1 MFIVCICQCE
11 STGDNKAN
19 PSKKQLEE
27 IEELNE
33 DQREKELI
41 KVKSRFSML
50 FFLYSLFIVK
60 SECIS
65 KL

>member
-1 MFIVCICQCE
+1 MTERCLVLCVMFIVCICQCE

-33 DQREKELI
+33 DQREKELA
-41 KVKSRFSML
+41 KSNL
-50 FFLYSLFIVK
+50 
-60 SECIS
+60 S
-65 KL
+65 K